1 MNREIIFGPP
11 GTGKTQTLLQKVT
24 EALQEGIKPDRIGY
38 VSFSKR
44 ANVEAIVELKKL
56 KALT

>member
-11 GTGKTQTLLQKVT
+11 GTGKTQTLLQKFT
-24 EALQEGIKPDRIGY
+24 DALKEGTKPDRIGY

-44 ANVEAIVELKKL
+44 ANM
-56 KALT
+56 